1 MPHIEPFLSLHLL
14 HAKDRF
20 PLFRDGLS
28 QCFGNP
34 PQGSPWTSCLL
45 RSSSRIGLAR
55 ASFSTLAP
63 RDAGMP
69 RNLVTRMFLWFL
81 PSSSGS
87 HHKVCATFPAL
98 GALQCWNKTCI
109 DGTRHFSDPSQIRA
123 FAVELSWQL
132 SSTVCVFIE
141 TFSTSPGQFL
151 MNSRGDAFCGAAS
164 ASPVC
169 CGRMVLL
176 AASSSALSGARNVD
190 VSERFCMPRDRF
202 PTECFGD
209 KVSHIVV
216 ALDRTHFE
224 TARPPWILQP
234 RGVLHHVFYATMFGL
249 WRSGSVAFASI
260 TNTTCHT
267 APELALT
274 LTPLNTDTNFP

>member
-14 HAKDRF
+14 HAKARF

-176 AASSSALSGARNVD
+176 AASSSALLGARKVD
-190 VSERFCMPRDRF
+190 VFERFCMPRDRF
-202 PTECFGD
+202 PTECFGTKSATLLSLSTGRTLKLPD
-209 KVSHIVV
+209 HPGSCNHEECYIMCFMRRCLVCGGV
-216 ALDRTHFE
+216 APWPSRRSPIPRAT
-224 TARPPWILQP
+224 PPRNLP
-234 RGVLHHVFYATMFGL
+234 
-249 WRSGSVAFASI
+249 
-260 TNTTCHT
+260 
-267 APELALT
+267 
-274 LTPLNTDTNFP
+274 